1 MNGIVQIG
9 CLGNLGRFG
18 NCLFQYA
25 FARGY
30 AESIG
35 ARLETPPWIGQKIF
49 EGIADPAPSV
59 ALPTLG
65 VDEFPGGRTNVNL
78 WGYFQYDKCF
88 KFYTLSKLRQWFKIK
103 PALVEKYG
111 SQRRSVVAHVR
122 RGDYLT
128 VYKDIFC
135 SIGYSAYTK
144 ALLKHGYSNVITV
157 SEDSCRDPID
167 DKSLEFLPDFLTL
180 CNCDVL
186 FRANSTFSWWAGTLG
201 SQLRI
206 FSPVV
211 DGLRGMQQD
220 NVEFVEGNLPRC
232 VDLPNVHDYNIE
244 P

>member
-1 MNGIVQIG
+1 MNGVVQIG

-18 NCLFQYA
+18 NQLFQYA

-35 ARLETPPWIGQKIF
+35 ARLETPPWVGQRIF
-49 EGIADPAPSV
+49 EGINDPAPSISV
-59 ALPTLG
+59 PTLS
-65 VDEFPGGRTNVNL
+65 VDEFPDGKTNVNL

-103 PALVEKYG
+103 PALVERYG
-111 SQRRSVVAHVR
+111 SQRQSVVTHIR

-128 VYKDIFC
+128 TYKDLFC
-135 SIGYSAYTK
+135 SIGSPAYSN
-144 ALLKHGYSNVITV
+144 ALREHGYGSAVVV
-157 SEDSCRDPID
+157 SDANYHNNID
-167 DKSLEFLPDFLTL
+167 DPSLEFLPDFLVL

-201 SQLRI
+201 SQQKV

-211 DGLRGMQQD
+211 DGLRGMQD
-220 NVEFVEGNLPRC
+220 NVKFVEGNWPRC

>member
-35 ARLETPPWIGQKIF
+35 ARLETPPWIGQKLF
-49 EGIADPAPSV
+49 EGISDPAPSV
-59 ALPTLG
+59 GLPTLAI
-65 VDEFPGGRTNVNL
+65 DEFPNGKTNVNL
-78 WGYFQYDKCF
+78 CGYFQYDKCF
-88 KFYTLSKLRQWFKIK
+88 KFYTISKLRQWFRVK
-103 PALVEKYG
+103 PNFVEKYG
-111 SQRRSVVAHVR
+111 SDRQRVVAHVR

-128 VYKDIFC
+128 QYKDIFC
-135 SIGYSAYTK
+135 SISSSAYTN
-144 ALLKHGYSNVITV
+144 ALREHGYEAAVIV
-157 SEDSCRDPID
+157 SDGNYHNPIPDPD
-167 DKSLEFLPDFLTL
+167 LHFLPDFLVM

-201 SQLRI
+201 SQLKI

-211 DGLRGMQQD
+211 DGLRGMQD
-220 NVEFVEGNLPRC
+220 DVKFVEGNRPRC
-232 VDLPNVHDYNIE
+232 VDLPNVHNYNIE